1 VLLRVAIL
9 LVILISLPSFAGE
22 GPGSEKYVPLFE
34 ADVAFEPGT
43 ISEKY
48 MKAYRSQN
56 RETAIQEWE
65 KFLVENVI
73 TEPPEF
79 TDVTDLT
86 LIRQA
91 HYELVRLYYL
101 VGRSAD
107 ADKTL
112 IKANDIVVF
121 LAPEPEEGK
130 KWCRIHGYCK

>member
-1 VLLRVAIL
+1 MLLRTATLLFIL
-9 LVILISLPSFAGE
+9 VSLPSLANE
-22 GPGSEKYVPLFE
+22 GPGSEKYTPLFE

-43 ISEKY
+43 ITEKY

-65 KFLVENVI
+65 SFLAENDI
-73 TEPPEF
+73 TKPPDF
-79 TDVTDLT
+79 VDVTDLT

-107 ADKTL
+107 ADKIL

-130 KWCRIHGYCK
+130 KWCRVRGYCK